1 MPYFLS
7 TVLECSICAG
17 PMHATKRTG
26 RRAQPRH
33 YYVCTTHRVRGDRLC
48 TNWASAPMERLDTA
62 VVDAFT
68 KKVFTDDLV
77 DDIIERV
84 TELREAKR
92 AARTS
97 ERPRLDSELRRVEAE
112 LGRYAEAIASS
123 GPLPSILE
131 AIRCRERRREEI
143 QEQLRRTE
151 NAGGH
156 QKGPQELRRAIEKR
170 IADWR
175 GLFHRHLEQARE
187 TVLRP
192 LLGGRRLVLT
202 PTITADGRL
211 YAFEQKLSYG
221 ALIAGLIGAGDARVM
236 TVVPPG

>member
-1 MPYFLS
+1 M
-7 TVLECSICAG
+7 
-17 PMHATKRTG
+17 
-26 RRAQPRH
+26 
-33 YYVCTTHRVRGDRLC
+33 C

-77 DDIIERV
+77 EDIIERV

-97 ERPRLDSELRRVEAE
+97 ERPRLDSELRR
-112 LGRYAEAIASS
+112 
-123 GPLPSILE
+123 
-131 AIRCRERRREEI
+131 
-143 QEQLRRTE
+143 
-151 NAGGH
+151 
-156 QKGPQELRRAIEKR
+156 AIEKR

-175 GLFHRHLEQARE
+175 GLFHRHPEQARE
-187 TVLRP
+187 AVLRP